1 MEIDE
6 IMNYIR
12 EHGEPPEDNLHYMPV
27 DPLFLEEV
35 LANCIVF
42 TVETHKNYTEILFRH
57 INNVDWFSL
66 RVKGAS
72 SFEVARFAAKADVT
86 TKFAIQGEKW
96 TE

>member
-72 SFEVARFAAKADVT
+72 SFEVARFAVKADGT
-86 TKFAIQGEKW
+86 TKFAIHGEKL
-96 TE
+96 T